1 MSPRLTPS
9 VSFNVTA
16 MVCVLDYWFGTRHSA
31 ALVPQLRP

>member
-1 MSPRLTPS
+1 LNSRLTVS

-16 MVCVLDYWFGTRHSA
+16 MMFLDYWFGTRHRA